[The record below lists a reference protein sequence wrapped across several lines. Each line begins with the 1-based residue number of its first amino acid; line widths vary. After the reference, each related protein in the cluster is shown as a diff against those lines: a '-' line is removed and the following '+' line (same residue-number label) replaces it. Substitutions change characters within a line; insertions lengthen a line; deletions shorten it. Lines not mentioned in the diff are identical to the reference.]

1 MVEIGYDIYEYEMPD
16 EFFYEWLTEEEQAEI
31 MDEWE
36 HTYKQLTKRDIVYV
50 TGVRN
55 FKHLSYDLNRQDYT
69 FQEQLIELVDK
80 SSNHFVV
87 VEQDDG
93 DTWWYMLYHLV
104 GLDEKLEND
113 MTREVIMD
121 DLFEFLSVKNGYLPF
136 NVETNEKIKAEYK
149 KLIGGE

>member
-1 MVEIGYDIYEYEMPD
+1 MVEIGYDIYEYEMPH

-36 HTYKQLTKRDIVYV
+36 HTYKQLTKTDIVYV

-104 GLDEKLEND
+104 SLDEMLEGGD
-113 MTREVIMD
+113 
-121 DLFEFLSVKNGYLPF
+121 KN
-136 NVETNEKIKAEYK
+136 
-149 KLIGGE
+149 

>member
-80 SSNHFVV
+80 SSNHFVI
-87 VEQDDG
+87 VEQEDG

-104 GLDEKLEND
+104 GLDEKLEN
-113 MTREVIMD
+113 EV
-121 DLFEFLSVKNGYLPF
+121 N
-136 NVETNEKIKAEYK
+136 KIE
-149 KLIGGE
+149 